1 MIYGTSAIFNF
12 LGVSLLQRVSTYTPD
27 TGFVECLFVDQQ
39 NKRIVYLNSMVWR
52 ERKKKR
58 RKQAKPHKDREKGVE
73 VGEKRRWL
81 ETEQKREGE
90 GLWEVLCYGN
100 VCAPTVLH

>member
-12 LGVSLLQRVSTYTPD
+12 LGVSLLERVSTYTPD

-52 ERKKKR
+52 EREKEGN
-58 RKQAKPHKDREKGVE
+58 KQNHTKTETRGVE